1 MPNEQDIAMAAMV
14 GATHDRAA
22 ELIAQYR
29 EDSAALASYRPW
41 GQDSMVRADVAKA
54 QLDNAYDERNRLV
67 AALARSV
74 VDSGGLAWL
83 GRHEG
88 DPAHWDPEWLNV
100 VYVELPT
107 GQCSWHVHD
116 GDLPLF
122 AFLQQANLQP
132 WDGHSTIEKYDRLDA
147 FANGQGAFGPQGA
160 R

>member
-1 MPNEQDIAMAAMV
+1 MPNVQDIALARMV
-14 GATHDRAA
+14 GATHDKAA

-29 EDSAALASYRPW
+29 EDCVALGSYVPPHV
-41 GQDSMVRADVAKA
+41 SMVRADVAKA

-67 AALARSV
+67 AALARFV
-74 VDSGGLAWL
+74 VDGGRAWL

-88 DPAHWDPEWLNV
+88 DPDHWDPEWLNV

-122 AFLQQANLQP
+122 AFLQGRPALRP
-132 WDGHSTIEKYDRLDA
+132 WDGHSTIEKYDRVDA
-147 FANGQGAFGPQGA
+147 FANGKG